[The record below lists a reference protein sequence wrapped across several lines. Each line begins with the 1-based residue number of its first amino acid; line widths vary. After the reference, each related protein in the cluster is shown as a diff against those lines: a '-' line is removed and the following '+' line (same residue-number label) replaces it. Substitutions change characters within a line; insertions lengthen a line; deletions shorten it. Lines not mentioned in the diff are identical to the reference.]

1 MEKTLRI
8 GIMGAL
14 RGSSFAKSLEFM
26 KNAEFTALCESDE
39 TAVASLKE
47 KELLPADVKVFSDF
61 DAFIRSGLDAV
72 VLCNFFDEHGKY
84 AIRAMEAGV
93 AVLSET
99 TAAPTLGG
107 CVQLVETQERTGVPY
122 MLAANCLYF
131 PGVHAM
137 KGIIQSGE
145 AGRVLYA
152 DAEYVHGT
160 YADPAAEEAKT
171 YDPEDLHWRQVMP
184 PNMYNMHSLGPL
196 MYVTNSMPK
205 RVTCHMIRNEEQ
217 CRIKGRV
224 KDCVGAVV
232 ITEMDNGA
240 VFNTTGCNSYPPT
253 SKWYRIACE
262 KETLE
267 TVRYAENSPKL
278 MVVKEASDVQTLD
291 LDLVSAGII
300 GPDDELDPQQVASS
314 GHGGID
320 FFTTYNFLAFLR
332 GKKKIFFDVY
342 RATALSAVAIL
353 GWYSALSDSREM
365 IIPDFSKKEDRDAVR
380 DDFRMPIARRLADL
394 NMPCRIDQKDQFVL

>member
-1 MEKTLRI
+1 MEKTLKI

-14 RGSSFAKSLEFM
+14 RGSSFANTLQFM
-26 KNAEFTALCESDE
+26 KDAEFAALCETNEESVAALREKGLLKPE
-39 TAVASLKE
+39 T
-47 KELLPADVKVFSDF
+47 KVYADF
-61 DAFIRSGLDAV
+61 DEFIRSGLDAV
-72 VLCNFFDEHGKY
+72 VLCNFYHEHCKY

-99 TAAPTLGG
+99 TAAPTLGD
-107 CVQLVETQERTGVPY
+107 CVKLVETQERTGVPY

-137 KGIIQSGE
+137 KAIIESGE
-145 AGRVLYA
+145 AGKVLYA

-160 YADPAAEEAKT
+160 YADPATEEAKA
-171 YDPEDLHWRQVMP
+171 YDPEHLHWRQVMP

-196 MYVTNSMPK
+196 MYVTNSLPK

-267 TVRYAENSPKL
+267 TVRYAENSPRL

-291 LDLVSAGII
+291 LDLVSAGLI
-300 GPDDELDPQQVASS
+300 GPDDELDPVAVAAS

-342 RATALSAVAIL
+342 RAAALSAVAIL

-365 IIPDFSKKEDRDAVR
+365 IIPDFTRKSDRDAVR
-380 DDFRMPIARRLADL
+380 GDYRKPIARRLEDL
-394 NMPCRIDQKDQFVL
+394 TIPCRLDEKDRFTL